1 MHHDGDDGGGDFY
14 GACVIGDCDYY
25 IKNIC
30 ILTCLTIYYLVMMTM
45 VQIVETICWFMR
57 WMEWD
62 EVEIMAYFF
71 GQSPLTH
78 TIHS

>member
-1 MHHDGDDGGGDFY
+1 MVMMVVVIFTVLVFNIGDF
-14 GACVIGDCDYY
+14 DYF

-45 VQIVETICWFMR
+45 VQIMETICWFMR

-78 TIHS
+78 TIRS

>member
-1 MHHDGDDGGGDFY
+1 MVMMVVVIFTVLVFD
-14 GACVIGDCDYY
+14 IGDCDFY

-30 ILTCLTIYYLVMMTM
+30 IQTCLTIYYLVMMTM
-45 VQIVETICWFMR
+45 VLTVVMVCWFMR

>member
-1 MHHDGDDGGGDFY
+1 MMVVVIFT
-14 GACVIGDCDYY
+14 VLVFNIGDCDFY
-25 IKNIC
+25 IKNIKN
-30 ILTCLTIYYLVMMTM
+30 ILTCLTIYYLVMMNM
-45 VQIVETICWFMR
+45 VLIVVMATICWFMR

-78 TIHS
+78 TIRL

>member
-1 MHHDGDDGGGDFY
+1 MMVMMVVVIFTLL
-14 GACVIGDCDYY
+14 VFNIGDCDYY
-25 IKNIC
+25 IKNI
-30 ILTCLTIYYLVMMTM
+30 CLTIYYLVMMTM

-62 EVEIMAYFF
+62 EIMAYFF

-78 TIHS
+78 TIRS